1 MGKLEVYLESRKAF
15 QVLEHSQATYLLS
28 TIFVLRAQR
37 AALSNIEQLM
47 PMHMGFIE
55 SHNNLQ
61 SATSVLGMSASQ
73 YIEGNLYFTQI
84 SALEIFFQTCLAAV
98 LKSFPNKLGSTQ
110 FTLSQFLEVETKEEL
125 IMRAVDGYLNSLMYK
140 KPKEYLD
147 DMCKQLSI
155 SSDGFMN
162 LWPIFIEAKARRDV
176 GIHNNWICNQV
187 YLRKVAEAKLET
199 NARVGDSLMPEDEN
213 YFIDTVR
220 KLGLLAESMLEAI
233 RATYE

>member
-1 MGKLEVYLESRKAF
+1 LEVYLESRKAF
-15 QVLEHSQATYLLS
+15 QVLEHSQTTYLLS

-37 AALSNIEQLM
+37 AALTNIEQLM
-47 PMHMGFIE
+47 PMHRGFTE

-61 SATSVLGMSASQ
+61 SSTSVLGMTASQ

-110 FTLSQFLEVETKEEL
+110 FTLSQFLEVETKDEL
-125 IMRAVDGYLNSLMYK
+125 ILRAVDGYLNSLMYK

-155 SSDGFMN
+155 SSDHFID
-162 LWPIFIEAKARRDV
+162 LWPTFIEAKARRDV

-199 NARVGDSLMPEDEN
+199 NAKVGDSLMPEDEN
-213 YFIDTVR
+213 YFIHTVR

-233 RATYE
+233 RVAYF